1 MIISG
6 KELALSL
13 KQEMA
18 LEVATFPEKYGR
30 VPHLVVIL
38 VGEDPGSVSYV
49 TGKAKASAEVG
60 VKNTTIRKSDDISEE
75 ELLAIIDEL
84 NEDDEVDGILVQ
96 LPLPKHIDSDKQ
108 SRRRKMWMDSTR
120 QT

>member
-38 VGEDPGSVSYV
+38 VGE
-49 TGKAKASAEVG
+49 
-60 VKNTTIRKSDDISEE
+60 
-75 ELLAIIDEL
+75 EL
-84 NEDDEVDGILVQ
+84 GF
-96 LPLPKHIDSDKQ
+96 
-108 SRRRKMWMDSTR
+108 
-120 QT
+120 